1 MQIQCKECEWNGDE
15 DELVDQQGMTSSNN
29 NCDLDNALFCPACGN
44 RCLEQ
49 SSDVPKNNV
58 EAFDLDIKSDPD
70 IEENFDSL
78 GQE

>member
-1 MQIQCKECEWNGDE
+1 M
-15 DELVDQQGMTSSNN
+15 VDQQRITSSNH
-29 NCDLDNALFCPACGN
+29 NCDLDNALFCPVCGN